1 MVDGQ
6 FLSRIA
12 ARFWSICAFILPFVI
27 SALSTN
33 DETGQHLMGSNVCNL
48 TQKEMATIEAAKT
61 TIEAAKNTIA
71 TIVGN
76 TSCSFNDTIANFV
89 EG

>member
-12 ARFWSICAFILPFVI
+12 AQFWSVCAFILPFII
-27 SALSTN
+27 SNLSFKS
-33 DETGQHLMGSNVCNL
+33 EQPLMRDTVCDL
-48 TQKEMATIEAAKT
+48 SQKEMATIEA
-61 TIEAAKNTIA
+61 TIEAAKTTIA

-76 TSCSFNDTIANFV
+76 TSCSVNFTIGNFV
-89 EG
+89 GN

>member
-1 MVDGQ
+1 MRG
-6 FLSRIA
+6 
-12 ARFWSICAFILPFVI
+12 
-27 SALSTN
+27 
-33 DETGQHLMGSNVCNL
+33 NVCNL
-48 TQKEMATIEAAKT
+48 SQKEMA